1 MIMIQPNESIVDDVD
16 LGSASFEYVVDLQPI
31 EKKESKERLNC
42 HDFNPCIDSSEVEIS
57 LSNKTDSRNHMH
69 KKGNRAVTSTR
80 NLRDQTS
87 VSLSMDDCFCIFDS
101 IDSMNKIK
109 GSKRLVKTQRSKTQ
123 KVNKKKN
130 DLISK
135 IDSVN
140 HMERN
145 KRKVKSLR
153 SRVSKQQQDD
163 LIDRF
168 LTNLNIKAHESK
180 HKAELSKNESF
191 SHQNCFDVVID
202 VDNNQTKP
210 GELQVLTSSSVDSIK
225 DLLKRDS
232 IQDKVKPISSIRED
246 DNITLDIT
254 GAIDS
259 MNRIQGSKRVIKS
272 CRSKRRE
279 ENEKRKETKGLS
291 LQDDVI
297 VRVMNNFERRNSK
310 CMVFQKKNLF

>member
-153 SRVSKQQQDD
+153 SRVSKQQQDA

-168 LTNLNIKAHESK
+168 LTNLNIKAHESTRK
-180 HKAELSKNESF
+180 TELSKNESF
-191 SHQNCFDVVID
+191 HHQNCFDVVID